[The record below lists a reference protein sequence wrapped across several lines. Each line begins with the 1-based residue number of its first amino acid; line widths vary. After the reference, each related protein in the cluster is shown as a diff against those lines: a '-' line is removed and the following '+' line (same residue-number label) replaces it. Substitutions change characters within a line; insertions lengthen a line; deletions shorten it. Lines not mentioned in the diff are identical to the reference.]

1 MASLT
6 EKRDIEE
13 IEQVPDA
20 HLASST
26 VGEHGLEIESE
37 ELRKGYFY
45 SPFFLGTTCAI
56 GLNLMVPTPLLSFS
70 GFKLTYISRLQRV
83 VSHS

>member
-1 MASLT
+1 MASPT

-13 IEQVPDA
+13 IEHVPDA
-20 HLASST
+20 HLASSI
-26 VGEHGLEIESE
+26 VGENGFATESE

-56 GLNLMVPTPLLSFS
+56 GLNLMVHTPRTFFLGLQTD
-70 GFKLTYISRLQRV
+70 LYI
-83 VSHS
+83 

>member
-1 MASLT
+1 MASLA

-13 IEQVPDA
+13 IEHVPDA
-20 HLASST
+20 HLTNST
-26 VGEHGLEIESE
+26 VGEHSFVIESE

-56 GLNLMVPTPLLSFS
+56 GLNLMVPTPLPLVF
-70 GFKLTYISRLQRV
+70 RL
-83 VSHS
+83 